1 MSHTTKNIL
10 IGLLILVILFLLTC
24 NGNEVE
30 IKPTVTPVDT
40 IIKRVE
46 VADKEIQ
53 KIVDSTYKVITQLKS
68 ENSSITK
75 QLQAARYEISD
86 LYQSNQDLISQVG
99 NAELKNDLIDNSEA
113 IRKNCEGRDSLNQLS
128 ISNLNKQLSA
138 KDKTISAK
146 TTFAYKLKSNLDT
159 CLSNQSELERYAKQ
173 LQPHNELSIGLT
185 ANVNPMFGIG
195 LMAQF
200 RNKKGVAIQGS
211 AMLLNGQV
219 YNQVSVLKPIS
230 LRK

>member
-75 QLQAARYEISD
+75 QLQAARYEI
-86 LYQSNQDLISQVG
+86 
-99 NAELKNDLIDNSEA
+99 
-113 IRKNCEGRDSLNQLS
+113 
-128 ISNLNKQLSA
+128 
-138 KDKTISAK
+138 
-146 TTFAYKLKSNLDT
+146 
-159 CLSNQSELERYAKQ
+159 
-173 LQPHNELSIGLT
+173 
-185 ANVNPMFGIG
+185 
-195 LMAQF
+195 
-200 RNKKGVAIQGS
+200 
-211 AMLLNGQV
+211 
-219 YNQVSVLKPIS
+219 
-230 LRK
+230 

>member
-10 IGLLILVILFLLTC
+10 IGLLILVILFLVYC
-24 NGNEVE
+24 NKTIVE
-30 IKPTVTPVDT
+30 KPAVVSRDT
-40 IIKRVE
+40 IISRVE
-46 VADKEIQ
+46 VADKEMQ
-53 KIVDSTYKVITQLKS
+53 KTVDSSYKVITQLKA
-68 ENSSITK
+68 ENLSITK
-75 QLQAARYEISD
+75 QLQSARFQITD
-86 LYQSNQDLISQVG
+86 LYQSNQNLISQVG

-128 ISNLNKQLSA
+128 IANLNKQLSA
-138 KDKTISAK
+138 NDKIISAK

-159 CLSNQSELERYAKQ
+159 CLSNQAALERYAKQ
-173 LQPHNELSIGLT
+173 LQPRNELSVGLT
-185 ANVNPMFGIG
+185 ANVNPAFGIG
-195 LMAQF
+195 FIAQF

>member
-24 NGNEVE
+24 NRPIIE
-30 IKPTVTPVDT
+30 KPVIIHKDT
-40 IIKRVE
+40 IINRVIKDE
-46 VADKEIQ
+46 AQEKKVIDSTNAVIDKLKEHNKGITEILKDARQEIKSLYENNTDLVNKVAD
-53 KIVDSTYKVITQLKS
+53 V
-68 ENSSITK
+68 
-75 QLQAARYEISD
+75 
-86 LYQSNQDLISQVG
+86 
-99 NAELKNDLIDNSEA
+99 ELKNKLLLSGGDIK
-113 IRKNCEGRDSLNQLS
+113 RNCEIRDSVNRMY
-128 ISNLNKQLSA
+128 IGNLNTMLLS
-138 KDKTISAK
+138 KDNIILAQKEFGI
-146 TTFAYKLKSNLDT
+146 KLKSNLDT
-159 CLSNQSELERYAKQ
+159 CLSNQAALERYAKQ
-173 LQPHNELSIGLT
+173 LQPRNELSIGLT